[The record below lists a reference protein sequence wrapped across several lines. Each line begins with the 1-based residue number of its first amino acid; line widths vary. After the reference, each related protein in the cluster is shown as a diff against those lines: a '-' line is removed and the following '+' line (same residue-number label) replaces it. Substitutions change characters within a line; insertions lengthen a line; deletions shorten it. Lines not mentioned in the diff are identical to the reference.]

1 MNYRL
6 LRFLSRHVTYPG
18 VFDVTSKLWQVWRGL
33 CFGRPTSPTGCSV
46 SGYFNYSY
54 VAILT
59 LTIMIGPSD
68 IRIKTVIIGVIYLLV
83 LWNSCTSW
91 QESFARAGEQLSEI
105 VLVITTNWEQSSN
118 NSKMNE
124 NESRCH
130 IYIGQRIVTHVP
142 VGFCTK
148 FSDFHPELR
157 IFMNFSWVIVMYHF
171 VGCSNVYLK
180 IIVKYEGDHHIR
192 DPLTRDLD
200 FPIFFLI
207 DFKFWHVHFRLCHSV
222 SF

>member
-1 MNYRL
+1 M
-6 LRFLSRHVTYPG
+6 
-18 VFDVTSKLWQVWRGL
+18 
-33 CFGRPTSPTGCSV
+33 
-46 SGYFNYSY
+46 
-54 VAILT
+54 
-59 LTIMIGPSD
+59 
-68 IRIKTVIIGVIYLLV
+68 
-83 LWNSCTSW
+83 
-91 QESFARAGEQLSEI
+91 QL
-105 VLVITTNWEQSSN
+105 
-118 NSKMNE
+118 
-124 NESRCH
+124 

-148 FSDFHPELR
+148 FGDFHPELR

-180 IIVKYEGDHHIR
+180 IIVKYEDDHHIR

>member
-1 MNYRL
+1 MSVKKMINCNVSSELIHYYLRVCTELQLLSKTASRARL
-6 LRFLSRHVTYPG
+6 WFYAYKKYKNGNSARSTY
-18 VFDVTSKLWQVWRGL
+18 L
-33 CFGRPTSPTGCSV
+33 
-46 SGYFNYSY
+46 
-54 VAILT
+54 
-59 LTIMIGPSD
+59 
-68 IRIKTVIIGVIYLLV
+68 
-83 LWNSCTSW
+83 
-91 QESFARAGEQLSEI
+91 
-105 VLVITTNWEQSSN
+105 
-118 NSKMNE
+118 
-124 NESRCH
+124 H
-130 IYIGQRIVTHVP
+130 IGQRIVTHVP

-148 FSDFHPELR
+148 FGDFHPELR

-180 IIVKYEGDHHIR
+180 IIVKYEDDHHIR